1 MWDYPDMV
9 DVTKESRMKI
19 SPELDQ
25 EIRARIQRIRQKKA
39 KQATQSTKDVAS
51 KGRFWLS
58 CFDPAVQ

>member
-1 MWDYPDMV
+1 MV

-19 SPELDQ
+19 SPALDQ

-51 KGRFWLS
+51 KGRFWPS
-58 CFDPAVQ
+58 CFDPTVQ

>member
-1 MWDYPDMV
+1 MV
-9 DVTKESRMKI
+9 DVTKESRVKI

-25 EIRARIQRIRQKKA
+25 KIRQKIRTRIQRIHQKKA

>member
-9 DVTKESRMKI
+9 DVTKEGRVKI

-51 KGRFWLS
+51 KGRFWPS
-58 CFDPAVQ
+58 CFDPTVQ